1 MRDAPTIPELLAFAA
16 AAMRRK
22 LAFAGLIAA
31 FVLALVWYSTGFSVI
46 SVVITIITVFIFG
59 LFAFL
64 VWFWTDVFVGTGGKG
79 PRIVDMVREAEPR
92 EMKEVN
98 PRPRDAT
105 PPPRELNPPGAQQ

>member
-1 MRDAPTIPELLAFAA
+1 MRDAPTIPQLLAFAA
-16 AAMRRK
+16 AALRRK
-22 LAFAGLIAA
+22 LAFASLIAA
-31 FVLALVWYSTGFSVI
+31 VVLACVWYLAGLGFVSVFL
-46 SVVITIITVFIFG
+46 TIIVVFIFG

-98 PRPRDAT
+98 PRPRDVT
-105 PPPRELNPPGAQQ
+105 PNPRGLNSPDTHQ